1 MATSSVSP
9 LSTAWVQNLVELTLS
24 SERKPLETL
33 QTKRDTLQVRKGIYS
48 DIGTKIK
55 AVQTAITALQGTNNV
70 FKQKAVSVKN
80 SSDTINVVSA
90 TTNGTSAGVG
100 EYNLTVTKLAQSHQ
114 VSSTQQA
121 HTDVALGWEGT
132 FYIGGAANRSV
143 TGNIGTGNPLS
154 ASPFGVDDIRED
166 EKELGTGEYSIE
178 FRQNSGVWQ
187 FRIVDAEGKAVS
199 IDNAADTTGDTMTS
213 NWQDYSAVKNTT
225 FNTERGLTIEFDDAD
240 PTQQYLFGDANIAKV
255 SYVAKGAEISV
266 ATTDSLVEIRSKI
279 NNGTYAEG
287 NKVQA
292 SIVDNRLILT
302 GVRSGANAA
311 IQMSDKA
318 GSTNMVLQSLNILDI
333 NGALKDDAQLGEAR
347 NADITLNN
355 SLHIT
360 NRTRN
365 TGLTDLVQ
373 GLSINLL
380 AEGSSATITVTDNND
395 KIKEQVQD
403 FVKAVNSLRSYLKEK
418 TEAKAGDKDDKG
430 NTTYTPAALG
440 QDWSMRSLRQEIA
453 TNLLKVDSQATAGMP
468 KYFSEI
474 GITVNDDGEF
484 ELDSTKL
491 ETMLN
496 SNFDGVN
503 NLFDHLLE
511 GDGSS
516 SDTSLYARL
525 NRYVDGTSSVL
536 TTTQT
541 GLDNEIKNANEQI
554 SSYQTRLK
562 VRETALYQQYSAIQ
576 QQMLSMTYSYQQFAA
591 GSSYNQQ
598 Y

>member
-48 DIGTKIK
+48 DIGTKIE
-55 AVQTAITALQGTNNV
+55 ALQTAITALQGTNNV

-80 SSDTINVVSA
+80 SSDTINVASA

-114 VSSTQQA
+114 ISSTQQA
-121 HTDVALGWEGT
+121 HTDVALGWTGV
-132 FYIGGAANRSV
+132 FYIGGAASRSV
-143 TGNIGTGNPLS
+143 TGSVGVGNPIS
-154 ASPFGVDDIRED
+154 ADPTPFGVDDIRED
-166 EKELGTGEYSIE
+166 EKELGSGEYSIE

-199 IDNAADTTGDTMTS
+199 VDDAADTGDTMTS
-213 NWQDYSAVKNTT
+213 NWQDYGTVKNTT
-225 FNTERGLTIEFDDAD
+225 FNTERGLTIKFDDAD
-240 PTQQYLFGDANIAKV
+240 PAQQRLFGDASIAKV
-255 SYVAKGAEISV
+255 SYVAQGAMIEV
-266 ATTDSLVEIRSKI
+266 DNNDTLVEIRSKI
-279 NNGTYAEG
+279 NSGTYAEG

-292 SIVDNRLILT
+292 SIVDRRLILT
-302 GVRSGANAA
+302 GARSGADAA
-311 IQMSDKA
+311 IQMSDSS
-318 GSTNMVLQSLNILDI
+318 GSLLQSLNILADA
-333 NGALKDDAQLGEAR
+333 NGTLKEGAQLREAR

-355 SLHIT
+355 LHIT

-395 KIKEQVQD
+395 KIKSQVQD
-403 FVKAVNSLRSYLKEK
+403 FVKATNDLRSYLKVK

-453 TNLLKVDSQATAGMP
+453 TNLLKVDTQATAGMP
-468 KYFSEI
+468 KYLSEI
-474 GITVNDDGEF
+474 GITVNDEGEF

-511 GDGSS
+511 GDGSV

-541 GLDNEIKNANEQI
+541 GLDNQIKNTNEQI
-554 SSYQTRLK
+554 SSYQARLK
-562 VRETALYQQYSAIQ
+562 LRETALYQQYSAIQ
-576 QQMLSMTYSYQQFAA
+576 QQMLSMTYSYQSFAA